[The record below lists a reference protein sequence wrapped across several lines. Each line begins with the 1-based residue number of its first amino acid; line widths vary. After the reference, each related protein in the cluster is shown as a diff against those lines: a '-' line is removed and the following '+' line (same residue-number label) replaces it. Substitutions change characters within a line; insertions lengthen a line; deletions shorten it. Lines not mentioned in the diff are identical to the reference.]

1 LSWST
6 AGGWSSVLCS
16 SNIAVMFECDAML
29 CSFVYDIQTRDEDAI
44 YGTSD
49 YTTPNE
55 FTGQV
60 KVSVLLMTTR

>member
-1 LSWST
+1 M
-6 AGGWSSVLCS
+6 LCS

-60 KVSVLLMTTR
+60 KLVVVELV